1 MSDLAL
7 CMHVSVV
14 VGMLMSHGYD
24 VVHACQLVVDGVYP
38 PRCGIEGEVIRW
50 YVRLVCMCA
59 C

>member
-1 MSDLAL
+1 MR
-7 CMHVSVV
+7 VSVV

-24 VVHACQLVVDGVYP
+24 VVYACQLVVGEVYP